1 MTTIPTYAITDE
13 SESVPFEAIPALA
26 ANEHYLAGMERLREL
41 KSLKDKLFNDDEKK
55 GPLGEYEG
63 LKREM
68 AAMQLV
74 HGQKSVT
81 YVDLRV
87 ASVSGGV
94 TKGKVTGKGL
104 ADWINAQPNYGTLL
118 AKLHENIHVLIAA
131 AESFDPAK
139 LLEAGLPADLINS
152 ARTPDKPRASS
163 IRVEWVGAKGR
174 GADKKMR
181 GTGGAGGVQ

>member
-41 KSLKDKLFNDDEKK
+41 KALKDKLFNDDEKK

-94 TKGKVTGKGL
+94 TKGKVTGE
-104 ADWINAQPNYGTLL
+104 LL
-118 AKLHENIHVLIAA
+118 APILDNGDVSPGDVAILIKVIAA
-131 AESFDPAK
+131 GKEFDPEK
-139 LLEAGLPADLINS
+139 LIEAGIPASTIVT